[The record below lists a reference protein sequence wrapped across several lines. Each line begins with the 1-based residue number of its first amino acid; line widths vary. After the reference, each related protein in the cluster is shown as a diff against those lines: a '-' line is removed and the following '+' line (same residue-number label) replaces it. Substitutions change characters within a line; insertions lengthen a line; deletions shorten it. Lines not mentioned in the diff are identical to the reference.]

1 MTYEAELSENA
12 QRTNTAVS
20 RWVAEVAAHTNPL
33 RVHVCTG
40 TERDRDA
47 VLAAMADES
56 LGSALCDER
65 EPEEY
70 VSSTRRLDAGPTNR
84 WISRPAAED
93 RFWFDL
99 RGRMRGRTM
108 FVVPYLLGPPGALL
122 GRAGVQIT
130 DSPHAALAM
139 SEVTRVGEA
148 ALEALNPRSFVK
160 LVHTRTLRAG
170 ERPTIVHFPETQ
182 EAWSL
187 GTDSVRGAVLAPTAH
202 ALRIAS
208 YQAVNEGWLVA
219 KAAVL
224 TITPPIGPVRHVAAT
239 FLNPG
244 DAEAFALS
252 LANRDGWRV
261 QVALTGALFLHVGQD
276 GRLWAIAPERVDPFQ
291 PHGLP
296 PGAINDYRG
305 IPISAFLYFVRRSD
319 TMPLVLEAR
328 SWRHGTSLAASLAT
342 ERTAGLQQ
350 NPLGLLDNTG
360 VNMGDYLDHWLA
372 YGRTLHEPPRVFCVN
387 LHRTGSDGLPLWPGG
402 AENVRLLG
410 WMHGRIEGRRDAVA
424 TSVGLVP
431 DQSSPAFSGLEVG
444 RDRFDQLT
452 AIDASAWVAE
462 AERASSFLSRLGSR
476 LPVALSGEVGA
487 QQKKLVS
494 SIH

>member
-1 MTYEAELSENA
+1 
-12 QRTNTAVS
+12 
-20 RWVAEVAAHTNPL
+20 
-33 RVHVCTG
+33 
-40 TERDRDA
+40 
-47 VLAAMADES
+47 LA
-56 LGSALCDER
+56 L
-65 EPEEY
+65 
-70 VSSTRRLDAGPTNR
+70 
-84 WISRPAAED
+84 
-93 RFWFDL
+93 
-99 RGRMRGRTM
+99 
-108 FVVPYLLGPPGALL
+108 
-122 GRAGVQIT
+122 
-130 DSPHAALAM
+130 

-170 ERPTIVHFPETQ
+170 ERPIIVHFPESQ
-182 EAWSL
+182 EAWSV

-219 KAAVL
+219 KAAVV
-224 TITPPIGPVRHVAAT
+224 TITPPNGPVKHVAAT
-239 FLNPG
+239 FLNAG
-244 DAEAFALS
+244 DAEAFAVS

-296 PGAINDYRG
+296 PGSIHDYRG
-305 IPISAFLYFVRRSD
+305 IPISAFLYFVRRAD

-328 SWRHGTSLAASLAT
+328 NWRHGTSLAASLAT
-342 ERTAGLQQ
+342 ERSGARLEQD
-350 NPLGLLDNTG
+350 PLGLIANSG
-360 VNMGDYLDHWLA
+360 VNMGDYLEHWLA
-372 YGRTLHEPPRVFCVN
+372 YGRTLHETPKVFCVN
-387 LHRTGSDGLPLWPGG
+387 LDRTGSDGRPLWPGG
-402 AENVRLLG
+402 AENVRLLA
-410 WMHGRIEGRRDAVA
+410 WMHGRMEGARDAIS

-431 DQSSPAFSGLEVG
+431 DRASPAFNGLDIAPG
-444 RDRFDQLT
+444 RFDHLT

-462 AERASSFLSRLGSR
+462 ADRASSFLSRLGSR
-476 LPVALSGEVGA
+476 LPLALYGEIGA